1 MKWIKLGQI
10 FDPTKVNDGIDRDW
24 MKSHSQSPSA
34 VIFDTFVRI
43 YFSCRPKPDLDGQY
57 VSYTTYIDLDRND
70 LTKVINIAQSP
81 IMELGELGTFD
92 EFAIYPTSV
101 MQDGTDMLM
110 YYAGWSRCKSIP
122 YTVSIGLAIGNP
134 QGTQFTR
141 YSKGPI
147 LTNSAFEPFELSG
160 PKVRKIDGKWYMYYL
175 AGEKWQIVDN
185 RAESLYKIRL
195 AISDDGI
202 TWTALTLPLSRTWFS
217 VTYGEGRFVT
227 VTVGPSTSAA
237 YSDDG
242 ITWIASTLPS
252 SSNWRSVTYGKGRF
266 VAVAQSTTTAAYSND
281 GITWNSSTLPSSS
294 VWHSVTYGESRF
306 VAVASGPSNATAY
319 SDDGITWIAAIL
331 PVSKSWRSVTYGEGR
346 FVAVAS
352 GPSNTSA
359 YMTPIKN

>member
-43 YFSCRPKPDLDGQY
+43 YFSCRPKPDNDGQY

-110 YYAGWSRCKSIP
+110 YYAGWTRCKSIP

-195 AISDDGI
+195 ATSDDGI
-202 TWTALTLPLSRTWFS
+202 TWTKLNRDLITSKLEDGECQAGPDVFFKDGMYHMYF
-217 VTYGEGRFVT
+217 TYRHAHDYRNKDRGYRIGY
-227 VTVGPSTSAA
+227 A
-237 YSDDG
+237 YSSDA
-242 ITWIASTLPS
+242 ITWTRDDSKAGIGLSTAGWDSEMQHYPHVFEVD
-252 SSNWRSVTYGKGRF
+252 NDHYMVYNGNDFGRYGLGLAK
-266 VAVAQSTTTAAYSND
+266 
-281 GITWNSSTLPSSS
+281 L
-294 VWHSVTYGESRF
+294 
-306 VAVASGPSNATAY
+306 
-319 SDDGITWIAAIL
+319 
-331 PVSKSWRSVTYGEGR
+331 SK
-346 FVAVAS
+346 
-352 GPSNTSA
+352 
-359 YMTPIKN
+359 I

>member
-10 FDPTKVNDGIDRDW
+10 FDPTQVNDGIDRDW

-160 PKVRKIDGKWYMYYL
+160 PKVRKINGKWYMYYL

-195 AISDDGI
+195 ATSDDGI
-202 TWTALTLPLSRTWFS
+202 TWTKLNRDLITSKLEDGECQAGPDVFFKDGMYHMYF
-217 VTYGEGRFVT
+217 TYRHAHDYRNKDRGYRIGY
-227 VTVGPSTSAA
+227 A
-237 YSDDG
+237 YSSDA
-242 ITWIASTLPS
+242 ITWTRDDSKAGIGL
-252 SSNWRSVTYGKGRF
+252 
-266 VAVAQSTTTAAYSND
+266 STTGWDSEMQHYPHVFEVDND
-281 GITWNSSTLPSSS
+281 HYMVYNGNDFGR
-294 VWHSVTYGESRF
+294 YGLGL
-306 VAVASGPSNATAY
+306 AK
-319 SDDGITWIAAIL
+319 L
-331 PVSKSWRSVTYGEGR
+331 SKL
-346 FVAVAS
+346 
-352 GPSNTSA
+352 
-359 YMTPIKN
+359 